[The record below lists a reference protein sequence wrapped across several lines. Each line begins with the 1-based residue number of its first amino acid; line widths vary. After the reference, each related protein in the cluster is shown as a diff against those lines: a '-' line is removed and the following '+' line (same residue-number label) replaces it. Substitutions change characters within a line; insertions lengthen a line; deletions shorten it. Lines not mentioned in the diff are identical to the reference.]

1 MLAVYPEVHLVIE
14 GHVGT
19 SAPPEIAQMFSEQRA
34 NIVAQWLVD
43 EHGVCPGRIVTRG
56 WGYDAAN
63 RARASDHPN
72 AAAAKAGYGW
82 AEMFLVFPHGI
93 LPPRPDYYYTALA
106 SPPPPAPRTQ
116 PGSHPIF
123 YMHPGAAVGE
133 DVALHLFEPRCKLPA
148 PLHPLTAHSPCTPS
162 YFTPLHP
169 LHPTPPL
176 GTGCSFSA
184 SGRETRSSS
193 TARVPPSP
201 RPHAPRSTC
210 PSTRSRRTMAASLS
224 KWSVRWDPPH
234 APCPTPTPAFP
245 PPPAVGA
252 PPRPSHPAAARAAT
266 PAWPQR
272 GLSVGA
278 RAVAALWRGRRG
290 RHPGPCH

>member
-1 MLAVYPEVHLVIE
+1 MAAAAKLLAVYPEVYLVIE

-19 SAPPEIAQMFSEQRA
+19 SAPPEIAQVFSEQRA

-82 AEMFLVFPHGI
+82 AEMFFVYGKSEDATIFVLGEGEDATI
-93 LPPRPDYYYTALA
+93 LPERPDYYYTALA

-133 DVALHLFEPRCKLPA
+133 DVALHLFEPRYKLPA
-148 PLHPLTAHSPCTPS
+148 PLHALTAHFPCNPL

-169 LHPTPPL
+169 LYPLYTPL
-176 GTGCSFSA
+176 
-184 SGRETRSSS
+184 
-193 TARVPPSP
+193 
-201 RPHAPRSTC
+201 
-210 PSTRSRRTMAASLS
+210 
-224 KWSVRWDPPH
+224 
-234 APCPTPTPAFP
+234 
-245 PPPAVGA
+245 
-252 PPRPSHPAAARAAT
+252 
-266 PAWPQR
+266 
-272 GLSVGA
+272 
-278 RAVAALWRGRRG
+278 
-290 RHPGPCH
+290 